1 MKVMT
6 NPELIDKLY
15 EEISRQNTIY
25 MSIIGTMV
33 AVVLGIAF
41 AYVWQQL
48 KFSDK
53 GIEKMK
59 RNIYE
64 EFKIDKIKRNID
76 ETKNN
81 INETKNNNNQSK
93 ENIDKLQKQINEFNS
108 FRKENIAMLLITHAE
123 QFSLIASNAEEILL
137 NNELSIIED
146 IIVKYGDYD
155 MDLENFMS
163 IFASVSNGNM
173 DILNRKFKDADYK
186 MKIKKELKT
195 INDYLINNF
204 PKGIKAY
211 KVTKSGDVNFV
222 EDFKKT
228 AQKIENM

>member
-76 ETKNN
+76 ETKSNN
-81 INETKNNNNQSK
+81 DKSK
-93 ENIDKLQKQINEFNS
+93 ENIDKLQKQIDEFNS
-108 FRKENIAMLLITHAE
+108 FRKENVAMLLITHAE

-163 IFASVSNGNM
+163 VFASVSNGNM